1 MAPVKY
7 WLLKAEPHSRLVKGK
22 DVKALFYHSN
32 CKNPGIAAFAE
43 VSKEA
48 YPDCRCIFFDPS
60 FLPDDWTFLRAQ
72 TRHGTRNY
80 PFNHVTTVHS
90 DQILPS
96 HRSHPY
102 YDAKTKK
109 DDPRWFMVDLKFV
122 SRATHF
128 VPLALLRFLSDS
140 NSLRPEINYIQEDGL
155 KALKAM
161 DLVGRGRLSV
171 QRVEGSAWN
180 AIVALAEKGGWEE
193 MDLKVKGK
201 RPAKSAMTEPKPKPA
216 RKSSTRKT
224 QDDVKSEEKEED
236 DEDSSD
242 KALQMK
248 RGTKRKTQGE
258 ENSSAGLD
266 TPPTYDEAS
275 SPGSSTS
282 QIFETHEEETAPPY
296 SDAPR
301 YSAVFP
307 LHGKPIQGCR
317 ASRPLKTEHSFGP
330 QNGGTPWVQLK
341 CISRAASSSKTP
353 KFVGGDDIAGSILL
367 DLASP
372 TYISSITI
380 AVKGRVVTSS
390 TDEGSYTILDKTYTV
405 WSKALGNPRYASSTR
420 NIKHKGNLDPGEY
433 TWPFSFPFPTTFDY
447 SDASGPVGKKS
458 YRTPQSFSE
467 HDMPATVQYQLL
479 LCIRRGALRPDK
491 K

>member
-7 WLLKAEPHSRLVKGK
+7 WLLKAEPDSRLVKGK
-22 DVKALFYHSN
+22 DVKFSVDDFESVKTSPWEGVRNYEARNLMKEMKVGEKALFYHSN

-43 VSKEA
+43 V
-48 YPDCRCIFFDPS
+48 I
-60 FLPDDWTFLRAQ
+60 
-72 TRHGTRNY
+72 
-80 PFNHVTTVHS
+80 HS

-171 QRVEGSAWN
+171 QRVEESAWN

-201 RPAKSAMTEPKPKPA
+201 RPAKSAMTELKPKPA

-242 KALQMK
+242 KALQTK
-248 RGTKRKTQGE
+248 RGTKRKPQGE
-258 ENSSAGLD
+258 ENSSV
-266 TPPTYDEAS
+266 
-275 SPGSSTS
+275 
-282 QIFETHEEETAPPY
+282 
-296 SDAPR
+296 PR
-301 YSAVFP
+301 RRT
-307 LHGKPIQGCR
+307 R
-317 ASRPLKTEHSFGP
+317 AKR
-330 QNGGTPWVQLK
+330 
-341 CISRAASSSKTP
+341 
-353 KFVGGDDIAGSILL
+353 
-367 DLASP
+367 
-372 TYISSITI
+372 
-380 AVKGRVVTSS
+380 
-390 TDEGSYTILDKTYTV
+390 
-405 WSKALGNPRYASSTR
+405 
-420 NIKHKGNLDPGEY
+420 
-433 TWPFSFPFPTTFDY
+433 
-447 SDASGPVGKKS
+447 
-458 YRTPQSFSE
+458 
-467 HDMPATVQYQLL
+467 
-479 LCIRRGALRPDK
+479 
-491 K
+491 